1 MIRRAQAGD
10 LKNIQ
15 ELFVDTIMSICSVDY
30 TPEQIIA
37 WTSSV
42 HNTSRWLDKINQQ
55 YFLVYTDHQQILGF
69 GSLENGTY
77 IDMFY
82 THNLHQGRGIGKQLY
97 QALET
102 KALDVLPNQFPLI
115 LSAHVSLTAL
125 SFFSGRGFKVEQEHT
140 VRIDGIELINYLM
153 NKTLN

>member
-10 LKNIQ
+10 LKIIQ
-15 ELFVDTIMSICSVDY
+15 ELFVDTVISICSADY
-30 TPEQIIA
+30 TPEQIKA

-42 HNTSRWLDKINQQ
+42 HNTSRWLDKINRQ

-69 GSLENGTY
+69 GSLENGNY

-82 THNLHQGRGIGKQLY
+82 THILYQGQGIGKQLY

-102 KALDVLPNQFPLI
+102 KALDVQPNQLPLT

-125 SFFSGRGFKVEQEHT
+125 SFFSRRGFKVEQENT
-140 VRIDGIELINYLM
+140 VRIDGTELINYLM
-153 NKTLN
+153 KKKLS